1 MKTAIAGLG
10 LIGGSA
16 AKAYHEAGHTVYG
29 LDGDQTVLG
38 FAQLA
43 GVVDAPLDH
52 DNIREC
58 DCLLIALPPAAA
70 MAFLQ
75 EWAPYIPAQCL
86 TMDFCGTKRA
96 ICQRGFELARQYGF
110 TFVGGHPMAGSHHS
124 GYAHSRAD
132 LFAGASMI
140 VVPPV
145 TDDMAFLDFLKQLLA
160 PLRLRCLTVATA
172 EEHDKNIAF
181 TSQLAHVVSNAYIKS
196 PTAGRHKGFSAGSYR
211 DLTRVAWLAPDMWT
225 ELFLENRDNLMQEI
239 DTLIAELKEYR
250 DAMERMDRAGL
261 RQLLEDGRQRKG
273 EVDGWTP

>member
-1 MKTAIAGLG
+1 MNVAIAGLG

-16 AKAYHEAGHTVYG
+16 AKAYHEAGHVVYG
-29 LDGDQTVLG
+29 LDHDQTVLG

-43 GVVDAPLDH
+43 GVVDVLLDQN
-52 DNIREC
+52 NIREC
-58 DCLLIALPPAAA
+58 DCLLIALPPSAAI
-70 MAFLQ
+70 AFLQ
-75 EWAPYIPAQCL
+75 ELAPYIPAQCL
-86 TMDFCGTKRA
+86 VMDFCGTKRA
-96 ICQRGFELARQYGF
+96 VCERGFALAQQYGF

-132 LFAGASMI
+132 LFANASMI

-145 TDDMAFLDFLKQLLA
+145 TDDMAFLDNLKKLLE
-160 PLRLRCLTVATA
+160 PLHLRCLTVATA

-225 ELFLENRDNLMQEI
+225 ELFLENKDNLMQEI
-239 DTLIAELKEYR
+239 DTLIAELTQYR
-250 DAMERMDRAGL
+250 DAMERSDYAGL
-261 RQLLEDGRQRKG
+261 RQLLDDGRRRKG

>member
-1 MKTAIAGLG
+1 MNVAIAGLG

-16 AKAYHEAGHTVYG
+16 AKAYHEAGHVLYG
-29 LDGDQTVLG
+29 LDHDQTVLG

-43 GVVDAPLDH
+43 GVVDVPLDQN
-52 DNIREC
+52 NIREC
-58 DCLLIALPPAAA
+58 DCLLIALPPSAAI
-70 MAFLQ
+70 AFLQ

-86 TMDFCGTKRA
+86 VMDFCGTKRA
-96 ICQRGFELARQYGF
+96 VCERGFALAQQYGF

-132 LFAGASMI
+132 LFANASMI

-145 TDDMAFLDFLKQLLA
+145 TDDMAFLDNLKKLLE
-160 PLRLRCLTVATA
+160 PLHLRCLTMATA

-225 ELFLENRDNLMQEI
+225 ELFLENKDNLMQGI
-239 DTLIAELKEYR
+239 DTLIAELTQYR
-250 DAMERMDRAGL
+250 DAMERSDYTGL
-261 RQLLEDGRQRKG
+261 RQLLDDGRRRKG

>member
-1 MKTAIAGLG
+1 MTIAIVGLG

-16 AKAYHEAGHTVYG
+16 AKAYQGAGHTVYG
-29 LDGDQTVLG
+29 LDKDEAVLG

-43 GVVDAPLDH
+43 GVVAAPL
-52 DNIREC
+52 NRENLREC
-58 DCLLIALPPAAA
+58 ACLLIALPPAAA
-70 MAFLQ
+70 VRFLQ
-75 EWAPYIPAQCL
+75 DWAPDIPQQCL
-86 TMDFCGTKRA
+86 VMDLCGTKRMV
-96 ICQRGFELARQYGF
+96 CERGFALAAQYGF

-145 TDDMAFLDFLKQLLA
+145 TDDMAFLEQIKTLLEPLK
-160 PLRLRCLTVATA
+160 LRCITVATA

-225 ELFLENRDNLMQEI
+225 ELFLENRDHLIGEI
-239 DTLIAELKEYR
+239 DGLIAALTEYR
-250 DAMERMDRAGL
+250 DAIQRGDGDELCR
-261 RQLLEDGRQRKG
+261 LLEDGKRRKE
-273 EVDGWTP
+273 EVDGCMP

>member
-1 MKTAIAGLG
+1 MKIAIAGLG

-29 LDGDQTVLG
+29 LDSDETVLG

-43 GVVDAPLDH
+43 GVVSAPLG
-52 DNIREC
+52 RENLR
-58 DCLLIALPPAAA
+58 DCACLFVALPPAAA
-70 MAFLQ
+70 VRFLQ
-75 EWAPYIPAQCL
+75 DWAVHVPQKCL
-86 TMDFCGTKRA
+86 VMDLCGTKRVV
-96 ICQRGFELARQYGF
+96 CEQGFALAAQYGF

-140 VVPPV
+140 VVPPI
-145 TDDMAFLDFLKQLLA
+145 TDDMAFLEHIKALLK
-160 PLRLRCLTVATA
+160 PLGLRCITVATA

-225 ELFLENRDNLMQEI
+225 ELFLENRDHLIGEI
-239 DTLIAELKEYR
+239 DGLIAALTEYR
-250 DAMERMDRAGL
+250 DAMQKGDGDGL
-261 RQLLEDGRQRKG
+261 RQLLEQGKRRKE
-273 EVDGWTP
+273 EVDGCMP

>member
-110 TFVGGHPMAGSHHS
+110 TFVSGHPMAGSHHS

-172 EEHDKNIAF
+172 EEHDNNIAF

>member
-29 LDGDQTVLG
+29 ADRDQSVLG

-43 GVVDAPLDH
+43 GVVAAPLDR

-58 DCLLIALPPAAA
+58 DCLLVALPPAAA
-70 MAFLQ
+70 IDFLK
-75 EWAPYIPAQCL
+75 EWAPFIPASCL
-86 TMDFCGTKRA
+86 VMDFCGTKREV
-96 ICQRGFELARQYGF
+96 CREGFALAQQYGF

-124 GYAHSRAD
+124 GYAHSRPD

-145 TDDMAFLDFLKQLLA
+145 TDDMAFLDNLKLMLA
-160 PLRLRCLTVATA
+160 PLQLRCLTVATA
-172 EEHDKNIAF
+172 EEHDRNIAF

-225 ELFLENRDNLMQEI
+225 ELFLENRDNLMVEI
-239 DTLIAELKEYR
+239 DTLIAGLARYR
-250 DAMERMDRAGL
+250 DAMERQDADQL
-261 RQLLEDGRQRKG
+261 RQLLEDGKRRK
-273 EVDGWTP
+273 EAVDGCMP